1 MVKVIK
7 PAERS
12 CPPAVQ
18 SPGMRRE
25 AAISEAMTGAQ
36 GLWMGVGSNEPG
48 NASGWHHHG
57 HLESGIYVL
66 KGNLRFRWGA
76 DPGNVVET
84 EPGDFI
90 FVPPYEVHREENMSA
105 TEPTEFILSR
115 NAQEGIVVNVDD
127 PRAPSSSE

>member
-7 PAERS
+7 PADRS

-25 AAISEAMTGAQ
+25 AAISDSMTGSQ

-48 NASGWHHHG
+48 NASAWHHHG
-57 HLESGIYVL
+57 HLESGIHIL
-66 KGNLRFRWGA
+66 KGSIRFRWGS
-76 DPGNVVET
+76 DPNNIVDT

-90 FVPPYEVHREENMSA
+90 FVPPYEVHMEENLSSD
-105 TEPTEFILSR
+105 EPTEFILAR
-115 NAQEGIVVNVDD
+115 NGQEGIVVNVDD
-127 PRAPSSSE
+127 PRG